1 MGRRVRGFLVII
13 PAAAVL
19 LSLLL
24 LATCSND
31 FDIFDAIKT
40 EMKIANDL
48 FLEIKSASPSDPA
61 EEYSQTRR
69 LEIEF
74 DREINI
80 DTVSDSTIVISPSVS
95 IKPPDYNEST
105 NTLFIYP
112 DPYYQETTDY
122 TVTVTRDVKGAD
134 GSELQDPY
142 SWRFRTKL
150 SPRGSFFI
158 EAVDD
163 SDFDSPADNS
173 STKQDKYTA
182 SGQVKLYFEDL
193 NAKAVYYNIGQTETS
208 VVSGGGWVTPI
219 PASKDFVDLEDPST
233 DGLKTVYVGFAESIS
248 ELPSE
253 SELVMDTIIL
263 DTTGPAVTAFN
274 KTVRKT
280 TSFPTTV
287 SATVNDAYSGVKT
300 YAWSKFAGP
309 GTISFAN
316 AAIEDASISSISTD
330 GTYTLR
336 LTSTDRLGNSAYG
349 DMILTVD
356 RVAPPAPDVAID
368 TAPDAVESGAGLYRT
383 VDRTPTWRWTQGAGS
398 DGAEIYRYTDDVKKF
413 PIDWSDET
421 KNTSLTPPSLDVDQ
435 SYTLYV
441 QERDSVG
448 NWPSIGTYGSFT
460 VKVVDRIPEENET
473 DVDTTVY
480 FQWAAAKRIQG
491 YVLYYKLSKAISYTS
506 VTLSKNYYKVNLK
519 SGSTYYWYY
528 SVVPSV
534 GRPVDS
540 PVWRFDTE

>member
-1 MGRRVRGFLVII
+1 MGRRVRRFLIII
-13 PAAAVL
+13 PAAAAVL

-24 LATCSND
+24 TTCGNE
-31 FDIFDAIKT
+31 FDIFEAIKT

-61 EEYSQTRR
+61 EAYSQTRR

-80 DTVSDSTIVISPSVS
+80 DTVSDATIIISPSVS

-122 TVTVTRDVKGAD
+122 TVTVTKGVKGAD

-150 SPRGSFFI
+150 SPRGNFFI

-173 STKQDKYTA
+173 ATKDDKYTA

-193 NAKAVYYNIGQTETS
+193 NAKAAYYNIGQTETS
-208 VVSGGGWVTPI
+208 VVSGGGWVNPV
-219 PASKDFVDLEDPST
+219 PAYKYPVDLEDPST
-233 DGLKTVYVGFAESIS
+233 DGVKTIFVGFAESVS

-263 DTTGPAVTAFN
+263 DTTGPEVTAYN
-274 KTVRKT
+274 KIVRKT

-287 SATVNDAYSGVKT
+287 SATVDDTYSGVKT
-300 YAWSKFAGP
+300 YAWSKFTGP
-309 GTISFAN
+309 GTVSFVN
-316 AAIEDASISSISTD
+316 AAIEDASINSISSD
-330 GTYTLR
+330 GIYTLR

-349 DMILTVD
+349 NMTLTVD
-356 RVAPPAPDVAID
+356 RVAPPAPKVTIN
-368 TAPDAVESGAGLYRT
+368 TTPNPFRSGAGLYRT
-383 VDRTPTWRWTQGAGS
+383 VDRTPTWEWTQGAGS
-398 DGAEIYRYTDDVKKF
+398 DGAEFYRYTDNIKSF
-413 PIDWSDET
+413 PIKWSDET
-421 KNTSLTPPSLDVDQ
+421 KDTSLTPPSLDLDQ

-441 QERDSVG
+441 QERDSIG
-448 NWPSIGTYGSFT
+448 NWPDNATYGSFT
-460 VKVVDRIPEENET
+460 IKVVDRIPEANEV
-473 DVDTTVY
+473 DVNANVV
-480 FQWAAAKRIQG
+480 FQWAPATNVKG
-491 YVLYYKLSKAISYTS
+491 YELYYRLSTTTIYKKINT
-506 VTLSKNYYKVNLK
+506 TKNYYQASLK
-519 SGSTYYWYY
+519 SGATYYWYY
-528 SVVPSV
+528 AVVPKI

-540 PVWRFDTE
+540 PVWRFSTQ